1 MVKKQ
6 PIWVPKKKI
15 RHTKYLKRKNQ
26 VAKVTEVVAE
36 VVEEVVAEEVTEVVA
51 EEVTEEVTEVV
62 AEDKLFFY
70 SFYYHCFIF

>member
-26 VAKVTEVVAE
+26 VAKEEA
-36 VVEEVVAEEVTEVVA
+36 EEVVAKEEAEAKVVTKQKQE
-51 EEVTEEVTEVV
+51 V